1 MKLNRFF
8 LFGLVM
14 LVASAL
20 SAQDL
25 ISALDLAKI
34 QKNDDV
40 VIICATAEDGY
51 KVHISGAVNIPHTS
65 LCDNE
70 PIRTVIKPAS
80 EMAKI
85 LGENGVSTDKTIIV
99 YDEGSGKYAG
109 RMYWILKYL
118 GAPNVKMLD
127 GNIKAWKAKRKPIT
141 GAPAKVSAT
150 TFTAKA
156 DAAQLAKMDE
166 VKKAAGNSSYVIID
180 ARTPEEYAGTADS
193 ETLKRKGHVPSA
205 VNVNY
210 ETVMG
215 SNGELKSN
223 EELTSMFE
231 SKGITK
237 DKTAI
242 VYCETS
248 VRAGVVY
255 LALKGLGYPN
265 VKVYDGAYLEW
276 QTTEANKVE

>member
-1 MKLNRFF
+1 MKLNKLF
-8 LFGLVM
+8 LLTLV
-14 LVASAL
+14 LFVASAV

-25 ISALDLAKI
+25 ISATELAKI
-34 QKNDDV
+34 SNNKDV
-40 VIICATAEDGY
+40 VIICATSEAGY
-51 KVHISGAVNIPHTS
+51 KVHITGSVNVPHSS

-70 PIRTVIKPAS
+70 PIKTVIKPAA

-85 LGENGVSTDKTIIV
+85 LGAKGVSTDKTIVV

-109 RMYWILKYL
+109 RLYWILKYL

-127 GNIKAWKAKRKPIT
+127 GNMKAWKAKRKPIT
-141 GAPAKVSAT
+141 GSPTKVAAT

-156 DAAQLAKMDE
+156 DVAQLAKMDE
-166 VKKAAGNSSYVIID
+166 VKKAVGNSSYVIVD

-193 ETLKRKGHVPSA
+193 ETLDRKGHVPGA
-205 VNVNY
+205 VNVNH
-210 ETVMG
+210 ETVMDG
-215 SNGELKSN
+215 KGLLKSN
-223 EELTSMFE
+223 EELATMFE

-276 QTTEANKVE
+276 QTTASNKVE